1 MVYKEREIV
10 MQMLLIAFLILM
22 IIAYFVQKSLVVKL
36 YNTKGVNLSAGRIIS
51 VLASLGIYGPIG
63 LYFEGA
69 QGGRFLTWL
78 GFSAILCI
86 PTIFLL
92 VRNIKGAGVGMGIL
106 LTILQALSG
115 LLILVFG
122 VFALATGA
130 SMAQFSTDSGIPAT
144 KAQKKAAKK
153 RADQKK
159 AIEHEQD
166 AAMAEHYGYTSTR
179 DAAEAGII
187 PGTRENMEDK

>member
-22 IIAYFVQKSLVVKL
+22 IVAYFVQKSLVIKL

-51 VLASLGIYGPIG
+51 VLAALGIYGPIG
-63 LYFEGA
+63 LYFELA
-69 QGGRFLTWL
+69 FLTWL

-122 VFALATGA
+122 VFALATGT

-187 PGTRENMEDK
+187 PGTQENMEDK

>member
-1 MVYKEREIV
+1 MGNGEALRV
-10 MQMLLIAFLILM
+10 LLIAFLILM
-22 IIAYFVQKSLVVKL
+22 IVSYFVQKSLVVKL

-51 VLASLGIYGPIG
+51 ILAAFGIYGIVFFFLEMVPS
-63 LYFEGA
+63 
-69 QGGRFLTWL
+69 GGFLIWL
-78 GFSAILCI
+78 GVSAVLCI

-92 VRNIKGAGVGMGIL
+92 VRNIRGAGVGMGIL
-106 LTILQALSG
+106 LTVMQALSG
-115 LLILVFG
+115 FLILVLG

-130 SMAQFSTDSGIPAT
+130 SMAQFSTGSGIPDT
-144 KAQKKAAKK
+144 KAQKKADKK
-153 RADQKK
+153 RAAQKK

-166 AAMAEHYGYTSTR
+166 AAVAEHYGYASTR

>member
-22 IIAYFVQKSLVVKL
+22 IVAYFVQKSLVIKL

-51 VLASLGIYGPIG
+51 VLAALGIYGPIG
-63 LYFEGA
+63 LYFELA
-69 QGGRFLTWL
+69 FLTWL

-122 VFALATGA
+122 VFALATGT

>member
-1 MVYKEREIV
+1 

-22 IIAYFVQKSLVVKL
+22 IVSYFVQKSLVVKL

-51 VLASLGIYGPIG
+51 VLAAIGVYGPIIS
-63 LYFEGA
+63 FNEFA
-69 QGGRFLTWL
+69 HGGFLVWL
-78 GFSAILCI
+78 GISAVLCI

-92 VRNIKGAGVGMGIL
+92 VRNIRGAGAGMGIL
-106 LTILQALSG
+106 LTIMQALSG

-122 VFALATGA
+122 IFALATGA
-130 SMAQFSTDSGIPAT
+130 SMAQFSTGSGLPDT
-144 KAQKKAAKK
+144 KAQKKADKK

-166 AAMAEHYGYTSTR
+166 AAVAEHYGYTSTR

>member
-22 IIAYFVQKSLVVKL
+22 IVAYFVQKSLVVKL

-51 VLASLGIYGPIG
+51 VLAALGIYGPIG
-63 LYFEGA
+63 LYFELA
-69 QGGRFLTWL
+69 FLTWL

-122 VFALATGA
+122 VFALATGT

>member
-1 MVYKEREIV
+1 

-22 IIAYFVQKSLVVKL
+22 IVAYFVQKSLVIKL

-51 VLASLGIYGPIG
+51 VLAALGIYGPIG
-63 LYFEGA
+63 LYFELA
-69 QGGRFLTWL
+69 FLTWL

-122 VFALATGA
+122 VFALATGT